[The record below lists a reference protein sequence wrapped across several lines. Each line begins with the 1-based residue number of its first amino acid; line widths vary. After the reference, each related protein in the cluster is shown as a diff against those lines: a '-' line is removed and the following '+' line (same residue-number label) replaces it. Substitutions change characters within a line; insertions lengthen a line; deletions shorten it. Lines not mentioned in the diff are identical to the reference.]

1 LEQGTK
7 ATETLQQQK
16 LGAPVAFLFEAL
28 IIEAISCSEAL

>member
-1 LEQGTK
+1 LEKGTK
-7 ATETLQQQK
+7 ATETLQQQ